1 MRKKQVLLTV
11 AIAWLLILLS
21 ACSTAQPLADS
32 FVADDVMAR
41 AKSVVDLINTLD
53 YEAMT
58 AEIREDLQSQ
68 LSADQIK
75 KAWDAR
81 LSSIGSFKEY
91 KSIIMTGTKSK
102 STGED
107 YATVILI
114 CTYEKGT
121 ATYTLSFGTDLQ
133 LVGLYMR

>member
-21 ACSTAQPLADS
+21 GCSTVQPLADS
-32 FVADDVMAR
+32 FVEDDVIAR
-41 AKSVVDLINTLD
+41 AKSVVEIINTLD
-53 YEAMT
+53 YAAMT

-75 KAWDAR
+75 TSWDAR

-91 KSIIMTGTKSK
+91 KSIIVTGTKSK
-102 STGED
+102 TTGED

-114 CTYEKGT
+114 CAYEDGT
-121 ATYTLSFGTDLQ
+121 ATYTLSFDTDMQ